1 MHRYDPSEF
10 ELLRRAMARGAKF
23 GGPGFSVP
31 NRKTD
36 WKMFGTFGEHAN
48 FQWAYPNG
56 TWEEQQAVIAEY
68 KRYAISLLHFFRV
81 DPAVPASLRQEIS
94 GLGLCR
100 DEYNRSDHWP
110 GQLYVRTALRIV
122 GQTVLTQADV
132 TRTTWVDREDTIG
145 VASYTVDIPGP
156 VQTIVVNG
164 EVYNEGALKVCVDRC
179 DMIEA
184 GANRRK
190 GASLPADNTS
200 LTVGFAPCP
209 LLQVPYSARPHL

>member
-1 MHRYDPSEF
+1 
-10 ELLRRAMARGAKF
+10 
-23 GGPGFSVP
+23 
-31 NRKTD
+31 
-36 WKMFGTFGEHAN
+36 
-48 FQWAYPNG
+48 
-56 TWEEQQAVIAEY
+56 
-68 KRYAISLLHFFRV
+68 
-81 DPAVPASLRQEIS
+81 VPASLRQEIS

-179 DMIEA
+179 EMVEA

-190 GASLPADNTS
+190 GASLSADNTS

-209 LLQVPYSARPHL
+209 LLQVPYSARPHLKLSSSPHLPSHRFRTFVIRPWRHLHFLTVRCFRDKARWTTCLFL